1 MQLNRGHI
9 VCIACCA
16 AIFLP
21 GSLIF
26 GFPGVMR
33 QHWLAA
39 YHVGLADIGRILFF
53 VLAAVGIFMFLIGR
67 LQARIGPAWV
77 MALGAILGGA
87 STLGVG
93 YAPGM
98 AWIYGWAFLV
108 GSASAFVYLPTLTVV
123 QLWYPQHR
131 GLVSGLVSM
140 SFGIAGA
147 AMAPLYHSLAHQTD
161 YRTMPIYVG
170 IAVMG
175 IGLVAAALT
184 HLPQSAPQPDAGSLA
199 QTAPPLGTLTVAQSL
214 RTRSFWLLWTSFAF
228 VGAAGI
234 SMVVL
239 ATHFGAAKGLTVAE
253 AVLILMAFN
262 LTNGASRLVSGYLS
276 DITGR
281 RPTMS
286 LAFLLAGMAY
296 WAMPL
301 VGGWFAWSLMAA
313 VIGFAFGTLFAVSA
327 PLVGDCFGML
337 HFGQIFGLIFTA
349 FGFVSG
355 ILGPWLSGYLLD
367 IFPDGYT
374 LVFGYLGGLMV
385 AAALM
390 IWLMTAKAECR
401 F

>member
-1 MQLNRGHI
+1 MQLGRGI
-9 VCIACCA
+9 TVCFACCA
-16 AIFLP
+16 AIFMP

-33 QHWLAA
+33 QHWLEI
-39 YHVGLADIGRILFF
+39 YQVGQADIGRILFF
-53 VLAAVGIFMFLIGR
+53 VLAAVGIFMFFIGR
-67 LQARIGPAWV
+67 LQARFGPSRV

-87 STLGVG
+87 GTLWVG

-98 AWIYGWAFLV
+98 SWIYVWAFLV

-123 QLWYPQHR
+123 QVWYPRHR

-147 AMAPLYHSLAHQTD
+147 VMAPLYHSLAYHFD
-161 YRTMPIYVG
+161 YRTMPTYVG
-170 IAVMG
+170 IVVM
-175 IGLVAAALT
+175 ILGLLAAALT
-184 HLPQSAPQPDAGSLA
+184 RLPQSALQPGKGPDAL
-199 QTAPPLGTLTVAQSL
+199 TDPPLARLTVSQSL

-239 ATHFGAAKGLTVAE
+239 ATHFGTARGLTAAE
-253 AVLILMAFN
+253 AVLILTAFN
-262 LTNGASRLVSGYLS
+262 LTNGISRLISGYLS

-281 RPTMS
+281 KQTMAV
-286 LAFLLAGMAY
+286 AFLLAGLSY
-296 WAMPL
+296 WAMPH
-301 VGGWFAWSLMAA
+301 VGGLPAWSLLAA
-313 VIGFAFGTLFAVSA
+313 AIGFAFGTLFAVTA

-337 HFGQIFGLIFTA
+337 HFGQIFGMIFTA

-367 IFPDGYT
+367 VFPGSFT
-374 LVFGYLGGLMV
+374 LVFSYLGCLMV
-385 AAALM
+385 ASALM
-390 IWLMTAKAECR
+390 IWLTTAKAECR